1 MTICRPLLIDMTD
14 LIILRLIQGDD
25 GVSFMIP
32 NQIVLREKN
41 REQCY
46 KKWWLGA
53 KSFVINLGCKN

>member
-1 MTICRPLLIDMTD
+1 MTICRPLLDMTD

-32 NQIVLREKN
+32 NQIVLEKN